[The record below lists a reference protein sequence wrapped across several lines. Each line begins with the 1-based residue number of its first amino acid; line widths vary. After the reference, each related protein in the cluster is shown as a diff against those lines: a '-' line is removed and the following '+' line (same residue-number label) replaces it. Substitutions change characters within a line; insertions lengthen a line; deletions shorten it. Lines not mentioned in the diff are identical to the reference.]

1 MRRLRSNV
9 DAPGLLQHFVFLK
22 VLRKMT
28 ADKDFEMSQKDLNNK
43 NASNEN
49 LKPSQGGMPPQGRPV
64 TGMRQPV
71 PTQQPLQPQNWNL
84 PPNQVKQPVG
94 RAIVKGSNNFQ
105 QQFMTP
111 AQEFQQFQM
120 QQQHQRN
127 IFQQQRIVKMPQQPY
142 NMQTRPGG
150 PGGLLPQQMGMNM
163 QPQVPQQHNRHKF
176 VQPVIPGRIY
186 GKRTLKTFNLIDI

>member
-1 MRRLRSNV
+1 
-9 DAPGLLQHFVFLK
+9 
-22 VLRKMT
+22 MT
-28 ADKDFEMSQKDLNNK
+28 ADKDFEMSQKDINNK
-43 NASNEN
+43 NTSNEN

-71 PTQQPLQPQNWNL
+71 PTQQPLQTQNWNL

-94 RAIVKGSNNFQ
+94 RAIVKGNTNNFQ

-127 IFQQQRIVKMPQQPY
+127 IFQQQRIVKMPQQQY
-142 NMQTRPGG
+142 NMHNRP
-150 PGGLLPQQMGMNM
+150 GLLPQQMGLNM
-163 QPQVPQQHNRHKF
+163 QQQVPQQHNRHKF

-186 GKRTLKTFNLIDI
+186 GKKTFNLIDI